1 MRAIGLFVSRL
12 SIAIGYACAPLYL
25 ISLLVALREVV
36 MRYFFSNPSDW
47 AFEVTLTLCAMA
59 WALSVG
65 YVGQQ
70 NRHIA
75 ITFLHDL
82 VRPSR
87 KRILDLLTLTLTALA
102 FAALAV
108 STFDSAYE
116 AIVRVERT
124 GSAFNPPMPA
134 VLKPVLFL
142 AALLGLVQTLAN
154 VILMVTGHPPPR
166 AQDDTVKSSAG
177 VAL

>member
-1 MRAIGLFVSRL
+1 MRALSLFISRL
-12 SIAIGYACAPLYL
+12 SIGIGYACAPLYL
-25 ISLLVALREVV
+25 ISLVVALREVV
-36 MRYFFSNPSDW
+36 MRYFFNAPSDW
-47 AFEVTLTLCAMA
+47 AFEVTLTLCAVA

-87 KRILDLLTLTLTALA
+87 KRFLDYLTLTLTAIA
-102 FAALAV
+102 FFALAIA
-108 STFDSAYE
+108 TYESAYE
-116 AIVRVERT
+116 AIIRVERT

-134 VLKPVLFL
+134 ILKPVLFF
-142 AALLGLVQTLAN
+142 ASILGVVQTLAN
-154 VILMVTGHPPPR
+154 IVLLATGHAPVAPKD
-166 AQDDTVKSSAG
+166 AADTKEM
-177 VAL
+177 AL

>member
-1 MRAIGLFVSRL
+1 MQAASLLISRL

-25 ISLLVALREVV
+25 VSLLVAVREVI
-36 MRYFFSNPSDW
+36 MRYFFNAPSDW
-47 AFEVTLTLCAMA
+47 AFEVTMTLCAVA

-82 VRPSR
+82 AGPSL
-87 KRILDLLTLTLTALA
+87 KRVLDVVTLILTALA
-102 FAALAV
+102 FAALAYA
-108 STFDSAYE
+108 TFEPAHE
-116 AIVRVERT
+116 ALVRMERT

-134 VLKPVLFL
+134 LLKPILFIS
-142 AALLGLVQTLAN
+142 AILGVVQSLAN
-154 VILMVTGHPPPR
+154 LVLVLTGHRPPEPEPE
-166 AQDDTVKSSAG
+166 DI
-177 VAL
+177 AL

>member
-1 MRAIGLFVSRL
+1 M
-12 SIAIGYACAPLYL
+12 
-25 ISLLVALREVV
+25 ALREVV
-36 MRYFFSNPSDW
+36 MRYFFNAPSDW

-75 ITFLHDL
+75 ITFLHDM

-87 KRILDLLTLTLTALA
+87 KKVLDYLTLSLTAIA
-102 FAALAV
+102 FAALAT
-108 STFDSAYE
+108 STYESAYE
-116 AIVRVERT
+116 AIVRLERT

-134 VLKPVLFL
+134 ILKPALFIG
-142 AALLGLVQTLAN
+142 AILGFAQTLAN
-154 VILMVTGHPPPR
+154 IVLIATGYTPEAYDPNAR
-166 AQDDTVKSSAG
+166 AEPEKM
-177 VAL
+177 AL

>member
-1 MRAIGLFVSRL
+1 MQAFSLCISRFSIG
-12 SIAIGYACAPLYL
+12 IGYACAPLYL

-36 MRYFFSNPSDW
+36 MRYFFDAPSDW
-47 AFEVTLTLCAMA
+47 AFEVTLTLCAVA

-75 ITFLHDL
+75 ITFLHDM

-87 KRILDLLTLTLTALA
+87 KRVLDYLTLSLTGIA
-102 FAALAV
+102 FAALAI
-108 STFDSAYE
+108 STYESAYE
-116 AIVRVERT
+116 AIVRLERT

-134 VLKPVLFL
+134 ILKPVLFL
-142 AALLGLVQTLAN
+142 GAILGLAQTLAN
-154 VILMVTGHPPPR
+154 IVLVVTGHTPAAIDPEAP
-166 AQDDTVKSSAG
+166 AKPEKM
-177 VAL
+177 AL

>member
-1 MRAIGLFVSRL
+1 MQAASLLISRI

-25 ISLLVALREVV
+25 VSLLVAVREVI
-36 MRYFFSNPSDW
+36 MRYFFHAPSDW
-47 AFEVTLTLCAMA
+47 AFEVTLTLCAVA

-87 KRILDLLTLTLTALA
+87 KRVLDVVTLLLTALA
-102 FAALAV
+102 FVALACA
-108 STFDSAYE
+108 TFPPAYE
-116 AIVRVERT
+116 ALTQVERT

-134 VLKPVLFL
+134 VLKPILFL
-142 AALLGLVQTLAN
+142 AAILGVVQTLAN
-154 VILMVTGHPPPR
+154 LVLLLTGHRPPTTEPG
-166 AQDDTVKSSAG
+166 DVS
-177 VAL
+177 L